1 MKYFLSQ
8 VYPLMI
14 VLCVLVILA
23 AHGAHAG
30 HIRQLELG
38 PDKPGV
44 VNLAFGRT
52 TAISFSVRPEKVVP
66 GSPQAIE
73 VNFLGKDITIRPLTS
88 KPGNI
93 LVYTKSSRYV
103 ILLQLGN
110 ESQYDDV
117 VKVAPL
123 FSKLPLRLLDDSY
136 RIVNF
141 ELVLK
146 SKVGTSKPEQIPVM
160 LSSNEKSIEG
170 TELEE
175 ALEQYTPITC
185 RNCVIHRE
193 KDSLKMSCAK
203 LMQETHCHTPKGE
216 LLLRRDPS

>member
-8 VYPLMI
+8 LYPVLI
-14 VLCVLVILA
+14 VLCILA
-23 AHGAHAG
+23 ILATHKAHAG
-30 HIRQLELG
+30 HVRQLELG

-73 VNFLGKDITIRPLTS
+73 VTFLGKDITIRPLTS

-103 ILLQLGN
+103 ILLQLGS
-110 ESQYDDV
+110 ESKYDDV
-117 VKVAPL
+117 VKVAPS
-123 FSKLPLRLLDDSY
+123 FSKVPLKLLEDSY

-141 ELVLK
+141 DLILK
-146 SKVGTSKPEQIPVM
+146 SKAGTSKPEQIPVM
-160 LSSNEKSIEG
+160 FSANEKSIEG

-175 ALEQYTPITC
+175 ALEQYAPITC

-193 KDSLKMSCAK
+193 TDSLKMSCAK
-203 LMQETHCHTPKGE
+203 PMQETHCHTPKGE

>member
-8 VYPLMI
+8 LYPVLI
-14 VLCVLVILA
+14 VLCILA
-23 AHGAHAG
+23 ILATHKAHAG
-30 HIRQLELG
+30 HVRQLELG

-73 VNFLGKDITIRPLTS
+73 VTFLGKDITIRPLTS

-103 ILLQLGN
+103 ILLQLGS
-110 ESQYDDV
+110 ESKYDDV
-117 VKVAPL
+117 VKVAPS
-123 FSKLPLRLLDDSY
+123 FSKVPLKLLEDSY

-141 ELVLK
+141 DLILK
-146 SKVGTSKPEQIPVM
+146 SKAGTSKPEQIPV
-160 LSSNEKSIEG
+160 KI
-170 TELEE
+170 
-175 ALEQYTPITC
+175 
-185 RNCVIHRE
+185 
-193 KDSLKMSCAK
+193 D
-203 LMQETHCHTPKGE
+203 
-216 LLLRRDPS
+216 